1 METNRDDSKSILL
14 NNYLTNMNEYYNINN
29 FLLLYEG
36 IPVIFPELGNRKID
50 IKNANEIFLL
60 LFKDNKIHND
70 DDVFMRFLE
79 YATTGMR

>member
-79 YATTGMR
+79 YATAGMR

>member
-1 METNRDDSKSILL
+1 METNSDDSKSTLL

>member
-1 METNRDDSKSILL
+1 METNSDDSKSTLL
-14 NNYLTNMNEYYNINN
+14 NNYLTNMNEYYNIKN

-36 IPVIFPELGNRKID
+36 IPVRFPELGNRKID

>member
-1 METNRDDSKSILL
+1 
-14 NNYLTNMNEYYNINN
+14 MNEYYNINN

-79 YATTGMR
+79 YATAGMR